1 MRTLPSV
8 RSWCYSGT
16 TMVTRMQVTLDDEE
30 HRRAKAR
37 AAAAGVSLAQYIRQ
51 LVAADGASGVEPPRP
66 AIEDVFD
73 LGDSGGSDVSRHK
86 DDYLGQAVEA
96 NQQRH
101 RS

>member
-1 MRTLPSV
+1 
-8 RSWCYSGT
+8 
-16 TMVTRMQVTLDDEE
+16 MVTRMQVTLDDDE
-30 HRRAKAR
+30 HRRARQR

-51 LVAADGASGVEPPRP
+51 LVAADAADGVEPARP
-66 AIEDVFD
+66 PVDDVFD
-73 LGDSGGSDVSRHK
+73 LGDSGGSDISRHK

>member
-1 MRTLPSV
+1 
-8 RSWCYSGT
+8 
-16 TMVTRMQVTLDDEE
+16 MVTRMQVTLDDDE
-30 HRRAKAR
+30 HRRAKQR
-37 AAAAGVSLAQYIRQ
+37 AAAAGVSLAQYIRA
-51 LVAADGASGVEPPRP
+51 LVAADAADDVGPARP

-86 DDYLGQAVEA
+86 DAYLGQAVEA

>member
-1 MRTLPSV
+1 
-8 RSWCYSGT
+8 
-16 TMVTRMQVTLDDEE
+16 MVTRMQVTLDDDE
-30 HRRAKAR
+30 HRRARQR

-51 LVAADGASGVEPPRP
+51 LVAADAADGVEPDRP
-66 AIEDVFD
+66 AVEDVFD
-73 LGDSGGSDVSRHK
+73 LGDSGGSDISRNK

>member
-1 MRTLPSV
+1 
-8 RSWCYSGT
+8 
-16 TMVTRMQVTLDDEE
+16 MVTRMQVTLDDEE
-30 HRRAKAR
+30 HRRVKQR
-37 AAAAGVSLAQYIRQ
+37 AAAAGVSLAQYIRA
-51 LVAADGASGVEPPRP
+51 LVAADAVDDVGPPRP

-96 NQQRH
+96 NEQRQ